1 MRIPICIVVALILVI
16 PPAASAQTTSAIAV
30 ADTIFIGGKAPFVR
44 SGGDV
49 DDILE
54 AVALKAGI
62 VKQGDNMPM

>member
-1 MRIPICIVVALILVI
+1 MRFPIYIAAVLVLIAPFAVC
-16 PPAASAQTTSAIAV
+16 AQTTASLV
-30 ADTIFIGGKAPFVR
+30 VTDTVFVGGKSPFVE
-44 SGGDV
+44 SV